1 MAACFNGCALVF
13 SLESLFLAA
22 CSADIESGPT
32 VIQRFE
38 HAGRGLAA
46 LILSLPRTTSGPRP
60 TLCILCD
67 DCEKG
72 QMALRAGTFLANRSC
87 KVVAYILS
95 TKHHGEGFRTNLR
108 MFSSAGGRIVRSLAD
123 LDDAYDYDLVVDAIA
138 DCDVLSDLRPKS
150 AEDLA
155 AGKWA
160 TESGLSLLSID
171 APLGID
177 HDTGAPTTSSPLRPN
192 YLVCLGAVRPC
203 AVVAGEATSVVLL
216 DVGVPPALWARVG
229 VPDWEKDV
237 FGLDFVVWLNRG

>member
-1 MAACFNGCALVF
+1 MRGSGRAAHADASCC
-13 SLESLFLAA
+13 

-32 VIQRFE
+32 VIQRHE

-60 TLCILCD
+60 TVCLLVD

-72 QMALRAGTFLANRSC
+72 QIALRAATFLANRSC

-95 TKHHGEGFRTNLR
+95 TAHHGEAFRTNLR

-138 DCDVLSDLRPKS
+138 DPDVLADLRPKS

-171 APLGID
+171 APLGVD
-177 HDTGAPTTSSPLRPN
+177 HDTGVGTTSSPLRPE
-192 YLVCLGAVRPC
+192 YLVCLGAARPC
-203 AVVAGEATSVVLL
+203 AGVLADGGTRVVLL
-216 DVGVPPALWARVG
+216 DVGVPPGLWARVG
-229 VPDWEKDV
+229 VQDWEKDV

>member
-1 MAACFNGCALVF
+1 M
-13 SLESLFLAA
+13 
-22 CSADIESGPT
+22 
-32 VIQRFE
+32 IQRHE
-38 HAGRGLAA
+38 HAGRGLAS
-46 LILSLPRTTSGPRP
+46 LILTLPRTTSGPRP
-60 TLCILCD
+60 TVCLLCD

-72 QMALRAGTFLANRSC
+72 QIALRAATFLANRSC

-95 TKHHGEGFRTNLR
+95 TRDHSEGFRTNLR

-138 DCDVLSDLRPKS
+138 DCDVLSDLRLKS

-177 HDTGAPTTSSPLRPN
+177 HDTGVATTSSPLRPD

-203 AVVAGEATSVVLL
+203 GLVAGEGTRVVLL
-216 DVGVPPALWARVG
+216 DVGVPPGLWARVG
-229 VPDWEKDV
+229 VRDWEKDV
-237 FGLDFVVWLNRG
+237 YGLDFVVWLDRG